1 MGAYPPRVGADWA
14 CSLWI
19 YQIIAGVE
27 TLVDM
32 TGWVLDANYW
42 DHVTRVAVD
51 MPIALTVTVGELV
64 ITFPD
69 SPVIDAVAGMYEFA
83 VQATDTPTIFDVCSG
98 KIEFLPA
105 MPALPI

>member
-1 MGAYPPRVGADWA
+1 MGAYPPRVGNDWQ
-14 CSLWI
+14 CSLFI
-19 YQIIAGVE
+19 YQVIAGVE

-42 DHVTRVAVD
+42 DNVTRIAVD
-51 MPIALTVTVGELV
+51 MPIALGAGTGELV

-69 SPVIDAVAGMYEFA
+69 SPVIDAVAGMYNFA

-98 KIEFLPA
+98 KLEFLPA
-105 MPALPI
+105 MPTV